1 MPLELQTEKPIPTRS
16 PFQNLLYSAS
26 NHLFNLIGHLLT
38 PTWDKRLLGISQ
50 LPIQTII
57 DIGANE
63 GQFARQMKR
72 LFPRARIHA
81 FEPLPIPFA
90 KLSHWAKTDLQ
101 KIAVYNLA
109 LGENQDKISI
119 NSHLYFQPS
128 SSILPTTE
136 LCENTFP
143 MVKKQEKIIISQ
155 STLDQEMANI
165 DPQTMGMILIKLD
178 VQGYEDRVI
187 RGGQKIFAQ
196 ATACIVEI
204 SLDLLYEK
212 QAQFRDI
219 FYLLDPLGYYYA
231 GNLDQVLGRDGHVRY
246 LNALFLK
253 HPINKDP

>member
-1 MPLELQTEKPIPTRS
+1 MPLELQTKKSIPMRS
-16 PFQNLLYSAS
+16 LFQKLLYTAS

-38 PTWDKRLLGISQ
+38 PAWDKRLLGISQ

-63 GQFARQMKR
+63 GQFARQMKH
-72 LFPRARIHA
+72 LFPRAKIHA

-90 KLSHWAKTDLQ
+90 KLSRWARTDLQ
-101 KIAVYNLA
+101 KIVVYNLA
-109 LGENQDKISI
+109 LGESQDTIRI
-119 NSHLYFQPS
+119 NNHLYFHPS
-128 SSILPTTE
+128 SSILSTTE
-136 LCENTFP
+136 LCESSFP
-143 MVKKQEKIIISQ
+143 MVKKQEKVTISQ

-187 RGGQKIFAQ
+187 RGGQKMFAQ

-219 FYLLDPLGYYYA
+219 FYLLDSLNYYYA

-253 HPINKDP
+253 HSK